1 MLSKSSPAQADI
13 GRTGVFLPALLRV
26 PALIIAGSLVMVVC
40 SRITVPF
47 WPVPMTVQVFGVF
60 LLAALAGGRS
70 AAGMVALYLLYGALG
85 LPVFAN
91 AAHGG
96 LAALAGP
103 TGGYLAGFVIAAFV
117 SGAWIRGGGLTGRMA
132 SILPMLAGLLIIYG
146 LGGMWLSRFVGWP
159 NVLAAGVLPFLL
171 GDAVKVAL
179 AATVTSA
186 ILRRARRA

>member
-1 MLSKSSPAQADI
+1 MLSKTAFAHADI
-13 GRTGVFLPALLRV
+13 RRTGVPALLRV
-26 PALIIAGSLVMVVC
+26 PALIVAGSLVMVVC

-47 WPVPMTVQVFGVF
+47 WPVPMTMQVFGVF
-60 LLAALAGGRS
+60 LLAGLAGGRS
-70 AAGMVALYLLYGALG
+70 AAGMVVLYLLYGALG

-91 AAHGG
+91 VAHGG

-117 SGAWIRGGGLTGRMA
+117 SGAWIRGAGLTGRMA

-146 LGGMWLSRFVGWP
+146 LGGVWLSRFVGWP

-171 GDAVKVAL
+171 GDVVKVAL
-179 AATVTSA
+179 AATLTSA
-186 ILRRARRA
+186 ITRWARSA

>member
-1 MLSKSSPAQADI
+1 MLRKGALTHSD
-13 GRTGVFLPALLRV
+13 TGSTGISLPAALHA
-26 PALIIAGSLVMVVC
+26 PALIVAGSLVMVVC

-47 WPVPMTVQVFGVF
+47 WPVPMTMQVFGVF

-70 AAGMVALYLLYGALG
+70 AAVMIALYLFYGVLG

-96 LAALAGP
+96 LAAFAGP
-103 TGGYLAGFVIAAFV
+103 TGGYLAGFVVAAFV
-117 SGAWIRGGGLTGRMA
+117 SGTWIRGARLAGRMA

-146 LGGMWLSRFVGWP
+146 LGGAWLSRFVGWS

-171 GDAVKVAL
+171 GDVVKIAL

-186 ILRRARRA
+186 IFRRTRRT